1 MVFTTVGIAALSG
14 VATGFI
20 LRIPV
25 IWDCPIDLYND
36 KAFFKYDKGDRDAEL
51 HIDKEKKRTQYI
63 IENPQ
68 QKTIKE

>member
-14 VATGFI
+14 VATGLI

-36 KAFFKYDKGDRDAEL
+36 KAFFKYEKGDHDAEL
-51 HIDKEKKRTQYI
+51 HIDEDDKKEQSK
-63 IENPQ
+63 
-68 QKTIKE
+68 